1 MKVTLTPSATY
12 NEGQHGVNV
21 HTNID
26 LGDALSMGVS
36 VSDASMGARG
46 GSPSLR
52 DVFLRLSS
60 GGSKDARMA
69 SGNGFCI
76 EYDAANESPRV
87 ELNSSMMVAS
97 KTVRMR
103 YRHGLRKNSA
113 ALRCDVDIDDKTRLS
128 VNYRP
133 DANNFDLRNIHN
145 ESDVQ
150 LRYEL
155 DDKTVIEPGASLR
168 NKSFNM
174 KVTRQLTDDN
184 SMSLRFDSHTQDGV
198 LELTQRMSDGDV
210 KVTCSGNVS
219 AGGAKRMPRIQVQK
233 EWSLD
238 L

>member
-1 MKVTLTPSATY
+1 MKVTVTPAAAY
-12 NEGQHGVNV
+12 NEGQHAINL
-21 HTNID
+21 HTNMD
-26 LGDALSMGVS
+26 LGDGLNMGVS
-36 VSDASMGARG
+36 MSDASLGARG
-46 GSPSLR
+46 GSPSLQ
-52 DVFLRLSS
+52 DVFFRLSS
-60 GGSKDARMA
+60 GGNKDARMA
-69 SGNGFCI
+69 SGNGFSV
-76 EYDAANESPRV
+76 EYDAKNQSPRV
-87 ELNSSMMVAS
+87 ELNSSMTVAS

-103 YRHGLRKNSA
+103 YRHGLRKNSS

-133 DANNFDLRNIHN
+133 DANDFNLGNIAN
-145 ESDVQ
+145 ESDLN

-168 NKSFNM
+168 NKSFNL

-184 SMSLRFDSHTQDGV
+184 SMAVRFDSHTQEGV
-198 LELTQRMSDGDV
+198 LELTQRMNDGDI

-219 AGGAKRMPRIQVQK
+219 ADGMKRMPRIQVQK